1 MARGVGNLNMAD
13 RSEDQMQRAED
24 QIQRA
29 QEDRILR
36 VWTPVLLRTILIV
49 ATVILVIGLF
59 KMITES
65 PGYYVQR
72 YHEIQAGHYHA
83 RETLAQEFAGAFRGD
98 PHAITTLGLLV
109 LTLVPLGRVAFC
121 FLFFIKQRDY
131 AYVGFTA
138 YVLIGLLVGVWLGQ
152 MG

>member
-29 QEDRILR
+29 QEEDRILR

-65 PGYYVQR
+65 PGYTFSATMRSRRVIIMR
-72 YHEIQAGHYHA
+72 GKLSRRNSPVRSEEI
-83 RETLAQEFAGAFRGD
+83 
-98 PHAITTLGLLV
+98 
-109 LTLVPLGRVAFC
+109 LTRSPPWDCWF
-121 FLFFIKQRDY
+121 
-131 AYVGFTA
+131 
-138 YVLIGLLVGVWLGQ
+138 
-152 MG
+152 